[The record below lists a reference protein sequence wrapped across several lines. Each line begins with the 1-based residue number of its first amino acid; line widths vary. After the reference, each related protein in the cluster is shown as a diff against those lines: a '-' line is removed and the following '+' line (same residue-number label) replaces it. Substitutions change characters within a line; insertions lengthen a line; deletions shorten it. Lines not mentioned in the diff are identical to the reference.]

1 VIEYGLPFIYKGGG
15 GGVPKHTEY
24 RCSLL
29 LQMEWSDP
37 SVCVVGT
44 SMSHAKMAEAIE
56 MPFGADSHGPRSHV
70 SAGGTCTGATWQMQ
84 QIDQCGGGDAAYR
97 YHYCSNLF
105 TLHKL
110 KN

>member
-1 VIEYGLPFIYKGGG
+1 MAAYCQVYDSHHLQADCQEPGSAPEPYASVIEYGLPFLYKGGG

-37 SVCVVGT
+37 SACVVGT

-70 SAGGTCTGATWQMQ
+70 
-84 QIDQCGGGDAAYR
+84 
-97 YHYCSNLF
+97 
-105 TLHKL
+105 
-110 KN
+110 

>member
-1 VIEYGLPFIYKGGG
+1 MTHITCRLTTKNRDQLRNPTLGDRVWATFLYKGGG

-37 SVCVVGT
+37 SACVVGT
-44 SMSHAKMAEAIE
+44 SMSHAKMAEGIE

-70 SAGGTCTGATWQMQ
+70 
-84 QIDQCGGGDAAYR
+84 
-97 YHYCSNLF
+97 
-105 TLHKL
+105 
-110 KN
+110 

>member
-1 VIEYGLPFIYKGGG
+1 
-15 GGVPKHTEY
+15 VPKHTEY

-70 SAGGTCTGATWQMQ
+70 
-84 QIDQCGGGDAAYR
+84 
-97 YHYCSNLF
+97 
-105 TLHKL
+105 
-110 KN
+110 